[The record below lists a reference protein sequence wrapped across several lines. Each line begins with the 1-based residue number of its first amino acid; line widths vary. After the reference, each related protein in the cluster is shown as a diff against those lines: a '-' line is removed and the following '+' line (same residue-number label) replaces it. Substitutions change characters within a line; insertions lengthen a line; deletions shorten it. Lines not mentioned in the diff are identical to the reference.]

1 APTESLRAARLELL
15 AEHCG
20 MTRAEAETRFA
31 STRDLVANLDAL
43 ARAKTHLLRMHDRNR
58 DERPGWLMRRFLP
71 RRTPLD
77 PANPQQFREGLP
89 EPVAWLDRLIREPAV
104 VLFGDRIPWLKKRG
118 T

>member
-1 APTESLRAARLELL
+1 
-15 AEHCG
+15 
-20 MTRAEAETRFA
+20 
-31 STRDLVANLDAL
+31 
-43 ARAKTHLLRMHDRNR
+43 
-58 DERPGWLMRRFLP
+58 MRRFLP